1 MALLMLRSLKDSLEP
16 KLITLWQIRGYS
28 RSDLYADL
36 IAGLVVAIVAL
47 PLAMAIA
54 IASNLP
60 PERGLFTAIVA
71 GFIISAHGGSR
82 YQIGGPTAAFI
93 VTVATVA
100 MEHGYEGL
108 VLATIMAGII
118 LMIMALVRAGELI
131 KFIPYP
137 VIVGFTSGIALLI
150 AFSQLRDFFGLEV
163 ESIPPDFIHKL
174 MVYLTHL
181 HETNIVAVTVSLI
194 SIAIIIFLKKYVPK
208 IPGPI
213 VVVTLAG
220 LAVWMFHLPIETIES
235 RFGSIPSMLPA
246 PTWPDISFEKVRQ
259 LLPDA
264 ITIATLAAIESLLSA
279 VVADGM
285 TGTHHKSNAEL
296 LGQGT
301 ANIASGFFGGL
312 PATGAIARTATNIKA
327 GARTPVAGI
336 MHAFWLFIFMLF
348 LAPLIVKVPLAALA
362 AILIVV
368 AWNMSEIKH
377 IKEIMKA
384 PRSDRIILLVTF
396 TLTVMVDLNFAI
408 QAGIAL
414 ASILF
419 IDSMMKSTHIHAVEN
434 EEEDPDSIARKILPE
449 GVEVYEIEGP
459 LFFGVAEKFIDTLSL
474 FEHPPKVFILRM
486 RHVPLIDA
494 SGLHALEILHERF
507 VKQQTVLILSGVRPE
522 VRTHIVESGLNTL
535 IGDENIVEHIN
546 KAILR
551 ASQITGTAQTYHEGD
566 VQSKT

>member
-1 MALLMLRSLKDSLEP
+1 MLRSIHDSLEP
-16 KLITLWQIRGYS
+16 KLITLFKRQGYN
-28 RSDLYADL
+28 RSDFVADA
-36 IAGLVVAIVAL
+36 IAGLSVAIVAL

-71 GFIISAHGGSR
+71 GFLISAHGGSR

-100 MEHGYEGL
+100 MKHGYEGL

-118 LMIMALVRAGELI
+118 LVLMAFLRAGELI

-150 AFSQLRDFFGLEV
+150 AFSQIRDFFGLHV
-163 ESIPPDFIHKL
+163 DTVPPDFLDKL
-174 MVYLTHL
+174 TVYLAHL
-181 HETNIVAVTVSLI
+181 HETNFAAVVLALASIGVIVLSKRYT
-194 SIAIIIFLKKYVPK
+194 PR

-213 VVVTLAG
+213 IVVTLSA
-220 LAVWMFHLPIETIES
+220 LIVWALNVPVETIES
-235 RFGSIPSMLPA
+235 RFGAIPAMLPS
-246 PTWPDISFEKVRQ
+246 PVWPEITFEKLRL

-285 TGTHHKSNAEL
+285 TGTRHKPNAEL
-296 LGQGT
+296 LGQGV
-301 ANIASGFFGGL
+301 ANVASGIFGGL

-327 GARTPVAGI
+327 GARSPVAGM
-336 MHAFWLFIFMLF
+336 MHAVWLFAFMLL

-362 AILIVV
+362 AILMVV

-377 IKEIMKA
+377 VKEIMKA
-384 PRSDRIILLVTF
+384 PKADRIVLLTTF
-396 TLTVMVDLNFAI
+396 ALTVLVDLNFAI

-414 ASILF
+414 ASVLF
-419 IDSMMKSTHIHAVEN
+419 IDSMMKSTQIKAVQN
-434 EEEDPDSIARKILPE
+434 EEEDPDSTVNKTFPE
-449 GVEVYEIEGP
+449 GVEVYEIQGP
-459 LFFGVAEKFIDTLSL
+459 LFFGVAEKLVDTLLL
-474 FEHPPKVFILRM
+474 FEKPPKLFILRM

-494 SGLHALEILHERF
+494 AGLHALEVVQERLEGHGT
-507 VKQQTVLILSGVRPE
+507 QLILSGVNPQ
-522 VRTHIVESGLNTL
+522 VRRFIALSDLDRK
-535 IGDENIVEHIN
+535 IGPDNIVDHID
-546 KAILR
+546 KAIGR
-551 ASQITGTAQTYHEGD
+551 ADELLVAQRPA
-566 VQSKT
+566 

>member
-1 MALLMLRSLKDSLEP
+1 MLRSLKDSLEP
-16 KLITLWQIRGYS
+16 KLITLWRFRGYS
-28 RSDLYADL
+28 KSDFYADL

-71 GFIISAHGGSR
+71 GFIISVHGGSR

-93 VTVATVA
+93 VTVAMVA

-150 AFSQLRDFFGLEV
+150 AFSQVRDFFGLEV
-163 ESIPPDFIHKL
+163 DNIPPDFIHKL
-174 MVYLTHL
+174 MLYLAHL
-181 HETNIVAVTVSLI
+181 DEMNIYAVIVSLI
-194 SIAIIIFLKKYVPK
+194 SIAIIFFFKKYIPK

-213 VVVTLAG
+213 VVVVLAA

-235 RFGSIPSMLPA
+235 RFGPIPSMLPA
-246 PTWPDISFEKVRQ
+246 PTWPDISFEKLRQ

-296 LGQGT
+296 FGQGA

-327 GARTPVAGI
+327 GARTPMAGI
-336 MHAFWLFIFMLF
+336 MHALWLFVFMLF

-384 PRSDRIILLVTF
+384 PRSDRIILVVTF
-396 TLTVMVDLNFAI
+396 TLTVLVDLNFAI

-419 IDSMMKSTHIHAVEN
+419 IDSMMKATKIRAFEN
-434 EEEDPDSIARKILPE
+434 EEDPDSIDRKAVPQD
-449 GVEVYEIEGP
+449 VEVYEIQGP
-459 LFFGVAEKFIDTLSL
+459 LFFGVAEKLVDTLTL

-494 SGLHALEILHERF
+494 AGLHALEILHERLT
-507 VKQQTVLILSGVRPE
+507 KQKTVLILSGVRAE
-522 VRTHIVESGLNTL
+522 VQSHIVKASLNRL
-535 IGDENIVEHIN
+535 IGNENIVDHIN
-546 KAILR
+546 KAIIR
-551 ASQITGTAQTYHEGD
+551 ASQITSTAQTHNEGD
-566 VQSKT
+566 VQSNT